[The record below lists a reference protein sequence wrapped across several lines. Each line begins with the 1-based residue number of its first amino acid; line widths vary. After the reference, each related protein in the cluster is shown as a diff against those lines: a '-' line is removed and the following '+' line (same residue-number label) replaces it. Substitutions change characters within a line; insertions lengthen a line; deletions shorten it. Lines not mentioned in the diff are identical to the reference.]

1 MTKQNSSNQLI
12 PVEGCWVS
20 RTRNNNKE
28 LGVVVENYESEQL
41 GYVKINWRNESE
53 ELVKI
58 NDLKSGFQNGWYV
71 KDTPVST
78 TRTSLG
84 LGKVIATRTIAN
96 HQQVLVQLE
105 SNGSLVWFP
114 YENLRRVKDVRL
126 RFLRSETGK
135 PSHSNRFRLKL
146 LANALENWNLLTGS
160 LDRLDVDPLPHQIQL
175 VYRILNSGIY
185 NWVIADDVGL
195 GKTIE
200 MGLILAGLARSGY
213 ARRVLIVC
221 PAGLQ
226 KQWKEELSYKFEQN
240 YYIYGIEFGKSV
252 LDKFN
257 KVIVSIDRAK
267 NPDDVAKFEEGNS
280 WDVIVFDEG
289 HKLTRHEDGRRT
301 QRYQLAVALRK
312 KSDAMFLLTGTPHQG
327 YQERFVALLQLV
339 RPDLTE
345 QLKKLSANKEVVA
358 EIVLRNRKSLV
369 TDAEGQFI
377 FKGLNVRRVPVQS
390 SSETEVFQKK
400 LNEYLREGYKSGEL
414 SGKRAIGFVMTIYRK
429 LASSSIAAIE
439 VALRKRLSRLDSE
452 DGTEQGEFDENYD
465 NEVFENLL
473 EGGDDQD
480 NLEDTHRDD
489 HSQEFFHSEKT
500 LLHELLDFSSKA
512 KKHDEKL
519 NLFLNQVA
527 ELLVSEGKKLL
538 IFTEYRATQKYLK
551 DALENR
557 FPESKEV
564 LLVNG
569 SMNLRQKLEVIER
582 FNDEANGSSN
592 FLVSTEA
599 GGEGFN
605 LHYACHVMVNYDLPW
620 NPARLQQRIGRLY
633 RYGQQ
638 KPVLVINLH
647 ASDNF
652 DNQAIGLMLDRVS
665 QIVEGMAKVGNEF
678 NNRLYAEILGDMLD
692 NLDFGQILHST
703 STLEIK
709 KSHEEIEAAV
719 QRAKEARELQDE
731 VLTSVNTYDPQAL
744 EATLGITIEHASA
757 FVLGMLSEIGVSI
770 EDKLHGDRI
779 LACRLPEDLRGK
791 FSEFQNR
798 TVVRITTD
806 RRLAQR
812 YKDTVLLD
820 FENRFFQYLI
830 EEAKSFKFNG
840 LYSCINSRSLPSG
853 ILVAAKLRW
862 QNDQGNP
869 GTEEFVTVYC
879 KNNSTIQLNPPFLS
893 EWLLE
898 EAEDAEVVGDSTKE
912 ERTQLINL
920 VENYLSEHL
929 QSQCSMF
936 KHPNSIVLLA
946 SADIFGCRETLRN
959 LLNDELW

>member
-1 MTKQNSSNQLI
+1 MVSTVTKQNSSNQLI

-20 RTRNNNKE
+20 RTRSNNKE
-28 LGVVVENYESEQL
+28 LGVVVNNYESEQL
-41 GYVKINWRNESE
+41 GYVKVNWSNESE
-53 ELVKI
+53 ELMKI
-58 NDLKSGFQNGWYV
+58 SDLKSGFQNGWYV
-71 KDTPVST
+71 KDAPVST

-96 HQQVLVQLE
+96 HQQVLVQLQ
-105 SNGSLVWFP
+105 SDGRLVWFP

-135 PSHSNRFRLKL
+135 PGHSNRFRLKL

-175 VYRILNSGIY
+175 VYRILNSGNY

-200 MGLILAGLARSGY
+200 MGLVLAGLARSGY
-213 ARRVLIVC
+213 ARRVLVVC

-226 KQWKEELSYKFEQN
+226 KQWKNELSYKFEQN
-240 YYIYGIEFGKSV
+240 YDIYGIDFSRSV
-252 LDKFN
+252 LDKFS

-267 NPDDVAKFEEGNS
+267 NPDDIAKFEEGDS

-301 QRYQLAVALRK
+301 QRYQLATVLRK

-327 YQERFVALLQLV
+327 YHGRFVALLQLV

-345 QLKKLSANKEVVA
+345 QLIKLNANKEVVA

-369 TDAEGQFI
+369 TDAEGHFI
-377 FKGLNVRRVPVQS
+377 FKGLNVRRVPVQP
-390 SSETEVFQKK
+390 SSETKVFQKK

-414 SGKRAIGFVMTIYRK
+414 TGKRAIGFVMTIYRK

-439 VALRKRLSRLDSE
+439 AALQKRLSRLDSE
-452 DGTEQGEFDENYD
+452 DSTEQGEFDENYD

-473 EGGDDQD
+473 EGGDEQD
-480 NLEDTHRDD
+480 DLEDTHRDD
-489 HSQEFFHSEKT
+489 HSQEFFHLEKT

-512 KKHDEKL
+512 KKQDEKL

-557 FPESKEV
+557 FPESEEV

-633 RYGQQ
+633 RYGQHQ
-638 KPVLVINLH
+638 PVLVINLH
-647 ASDNF
+647 ASDSF

-703 STLEIK
+703 STLEVK

-719 QRAKEARELQDE
+719 QRAKKARELQDE
-731 VLTSVNTYDPQAL
+731 VLSSVNTYDPQAL

-757 FVLGMLSEIGVSI
+757 FVFGMLSEIGVSI
-770 EDKLHGDRI
+770 EEKLHGDRI
-779 LACRLPEDLRGK
+779 LVCRLPEKLRGK

-798 TVVRITTD
+798 TVVRLTTD

-840 LYSCINSRSLPSG
+840 LYSCIHSRFMPSG

-879 KNNSTIQLNPPFLS
+879 KNNNTIQLNPPFLS

-898 EAEDAEVVGDSTKE
+898 EAEDAEVVGGNTKE
-912 ERTQLINL
+912 ERTQLINQ

-929 QSQCSMF
+929 QSQCSIF

-946 SADIFGCRETLRN
+946 SADIISRP
-959 LLNDELW
+959 